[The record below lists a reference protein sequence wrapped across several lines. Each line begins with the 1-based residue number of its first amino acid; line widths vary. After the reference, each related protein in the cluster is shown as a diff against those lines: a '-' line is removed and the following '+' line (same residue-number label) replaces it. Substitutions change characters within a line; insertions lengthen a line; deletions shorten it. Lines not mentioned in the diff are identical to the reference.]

1 MAKDIRKDVIHA
13 EGIDIGIYTTDF
25 RNEFISLTDIAKRR
39 EGEYPGYVIQ
49 NWMRS
54 RSTISFLGLW
64 EMLHNAKFNCL
75 EFEAI
80 KNEAGD
86 NGFVMT
92 PKRWIDS
99 TAAIGIVSKQGRYA
113 ATYAHRDI
121 AFEFASWV
129 SPEFKLYIIE
139 DYQRLK
145 ADENSRLSLNWN
157 LNREIAKLNYRIHT
171 DAIKDNLIP
180 PELTP
185 EQISCKYADEADLL
199 NVALFGRTAKQWRDA
214 NPGRKGNIRDDADLN
229 HLLVLANMESYNAVL
244 IGQGKKMPERLVLL
258 RELSVKQ
265 METLSLVSMDS
276 LKRLPGG
283 ADHGGIGSKQQK

>member
-1 MAKDIRKDVIHA
+1 MSKTIKTDTIHA
-13 EGIDIGIYTTDF
+13 EGIDISIYTSDYE
-25 RNEFISLTDIAKRR
+25 NEYISLTDIAKKR

-49 NWMRS
+49 NWMRN
-54 RSTISFLGLW
+54 RSVISFIGLW
-64 EMLHNAKFNCL
+64 EALHNPNFNCL

-92 PKRWIDS
+92 PKRWIES
-99 TAAIGIVSKQGRYA
+99 TGAIGIISKQGRYA

-121 AFEFASWV
+121 AFEFASWI

-145 ADENSRLSLNWN
+145 KDENSRLSLNWN

-171 DAIKDNLIP
+171 DAIKDHLLP

-185 EQISCKYADEADLL
+185 EQISYKYADEADML
-199 NVALFGRTAKQWRDA
+199 NVVLFGKTAKQWRAA
-214 NPGRKGNIRDDADLN
+214 NPGKKENIRDYAN
-229 HLLVLANMESYNAVL
+229 INQLLVLANMESYNAIL
-244 IGQGKKMPERLVLL
+244 IGQGKKMHERIVLL
-258 RELSVKQ
+258 RELAVKQ
-265 METLSLVSMDS
+265 MNTLSAVNMDEIKQLS
-276 LKRLPGG
+276 GG
-283 ADHGGIGSKQQK
+283 NSK

>member
-1 MAKDIRKDVIHA
+1 MGNAIKKDVIQA
-13 EGIDIGIYTTDF
+13 EGIDIGIYTSDYE
-25 RNEFISLTDIAKRR
+25 NEFISLTDIAKKK

-49 NWMRS
+49 NWMRN
-54 RSTISFLGLW
+54 RSVISFIGLW
-64 EMLHNAKFNCL
+64 EALHNPNFNCL

-92 PKRWIDS
+92 PKRWIES
-99 TAAIGIVSKQGRYA
+99 TGAIGIISKQGRYA
-113 ATYAHRDI
+113 ATFAHRDI
-121 AFEFASWV
+121 AFEFASWI

-145 ADENSRLSLNWN
+145 KDENSRLSLNWN

-171 DAIKDNLIP
+171 DAIKDHLIP

-185 EQISCKYADEADLL
+185 EQIGYKYANEADML
-199 NVALFGRTAKQWRDA
+199 NVVLFGKTAKQWRDA
-214 NPGRKGNIRDDADLN
+214 NPGKKGNIRDEANLN
-229 HLLVLANMESYNAVL
+229 QLLVLANMESYNAIL
-244 IGQGKKMPERLVLL
+244 IGQGKTMSERIVLL
-258 RELSVKQ
+258 RELAVKQ
-265 METLSLVSMDS
+265 METLSIVNMDN

-283 ADHGGIGSKQQK
+283 DSE